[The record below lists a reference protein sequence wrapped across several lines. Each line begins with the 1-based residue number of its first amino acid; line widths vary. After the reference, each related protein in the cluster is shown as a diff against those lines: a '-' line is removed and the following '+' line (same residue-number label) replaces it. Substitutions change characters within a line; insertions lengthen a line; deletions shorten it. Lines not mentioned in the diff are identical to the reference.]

1 MRKLLPAFVLVFLL
15 GMVVGGAG
23 GIGSGLVSSASD
35 DSPRDFDSPPLS
47 LSSASS
53 SCGETRANSGWVHD
67 VAVGKS
73 FAVTLNAT
81 VQHAP
86 TETVS
91 VNVSKISS
99 ERFRIDLQTVPSDR
113 SEAAQQKMNETTS
126 SRCAGTELRLATSLP
141 TDYESF
147 EITIDGRTIRTV
159 EYDGTGADLHQLP
172 NPVEGRDSVA
182 NASDSAN

>member
-15 GMVVGGAG
+15 GVLVGGVGGAG
-23 GIGSGLVSSASD
+23 SGFVSSAPD
-35 DSPRDFDSPPLS
+35 DTSRDFDSPPLS
-47 LSSASS
+47 LGKATG
-53 SCGETRANSGWVHD
+53 SCGETKADAGWVHD

-86 TETVS
+86 TETVKAS
-91 VNVSKISS
+91 VTKVSPGY
-99 ERFRIDLQTVPSDR
+99 FRIDLRTVQSDR
-113 SEAAQQKMNETTS
+113 SEAAQQKMNDTASVGCTE
-126 SRCAGTELRLATSLP
+126 TELRLATSLP

-147 EITIDGRTIRTV
+147 EITMNGRTLRTV
-159 EYDGTGADLHQLP
+159 EYDGTVADLHQLP
-172 NPVEGRDSVA
+172 NPIEGRESAA